1 LRRSDFELVHE
12 LPNDCRSS
20 WGAVWVQVAW
30 LHAALASVA
39 SNQAHASDHIV
50 RLDLD
55 EGPTVRKAQWSLT
68 VEFAS
73 PEVNTANRGGG
84 RGQFDGFLDRLF

>member
-20 WGAVWVQVAW
+20 WWVQVAW

-50 RLDLD
+50 RLD
-55 EGPTVRKAQWSLT
+55 EGPTVGKALWSLV
-68 VEFAS
+68 VEYAS
-73 PEVNTANRGGG
+73 PEVNTASRGGG
-84 RGQFDGFLDRLF
+84 RGQIDGFLDRLF